1 MKDGLDFLSQLV
13 QYFYRYRTDILQTFC
28 STLMVFFF
36 RVEREKAQAS
46 DPSKV
51 SVQKTAE
58 EVKAQLESQL
68 KQQRLAAQ
76 QVGKKT
82 SMTTKLSI
90 EN

>member
-1 MKDGLDFLSQLV
+1 MCVVIDHADFL
-13 QYFYRYRTDILQTFC
+13 Y
-28 STLMVFFF
+28 

-58 EVKAQLESQL
+58 EVKAQLEAQL

-76 QVGKKT
+76 QVK
-82 SMTTKLSI
+82 
-90 EN
+90 N